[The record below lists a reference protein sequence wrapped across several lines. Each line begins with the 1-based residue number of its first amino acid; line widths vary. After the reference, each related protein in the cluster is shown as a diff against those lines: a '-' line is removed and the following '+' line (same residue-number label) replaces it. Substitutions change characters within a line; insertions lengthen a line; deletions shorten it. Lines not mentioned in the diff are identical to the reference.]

1 MRKKNIFLEVILTAA
16 VAVAVINTFPADA
29 AIGITG
35 DVSVKNQTGIHEGD
49 LYRNYLKADVV
60 FNESFENTEVKVIL
74 RGEEDS
80 LRPDENDENYVY
92 YLRDDTGSK
101 RVYLREA
108 YISHDIYF
116 ESFIDSIN
124 IKMGRLIY
132 TWGTSDEVKPVDIIN
147 PQDYSNLYFTPLRE
161 RKYGVISGTMSVFF
175 TENFFIEGV
184 AVPEFRPSEMAS
196 SVFVTSQL
204 REISENTIF
213 FDLEDPAL
221 PEKKISSSSYAGR
234 AGLTIFDVDMH
245 GNYYY
250 GYDRLPVYEMEFAGV
265 PPIVISPVY
274 KKIQMF
280 GFDFQRA
287 LLWGISVR
295 GEAAY
300 FERGKFFAYDSSSPS
315 GNIMVSPLA
324 EDLIAGGNGTVE
336 KDYIEYTA
344 GFDDQNFIFDDLY
357 LNLQF
362 HQKII
367 KGYED
372 GIADEQYTNLI
383 IWNIRYFMFNQKFR
397 ASSQGAYDIG
407 DKSVY
412 GNAEFMV
419 KLADNFEFAIG
430 GWFVEGDEDTDI
442 GQFDANDMVYVSGK
456 LIF

>member
-1 MRKKNIFLEVILTAA
+1 MKKNKFLIMIFTAA
-16 VAVAVINTFPADA
+16 AGFVINTFQAYA
-29 AIGITG
+29 AIGVTG

-49 LYRNYLKADVV
+49 IYRNYLKADVV

-80 LRPDENDENYVY
+80 LRPDEGEENYGY
-92 YLRDDTGSK
+92 YLRDDRGSK

-116 ESFIDSIN
+116 ESYIDSVN

-147 PQDYSNLYFTPLRE
+147 PQDYSNLYFTPIRE
-161 RKYGVISGTMSVFF
+161 RKYGVISGAMSVFI

-196 SVFVTSQL
+196 SVFVTNQML
-204 REISENTIF
+204 EISGNAGLYT
-213 FDLEDPAL
+213 LNDPVL
-221 PEKKISSSSYAGR
+221 PEEKISGSSYAGR
-234 AGLTIFDVDMH
+234 AGLTVLDVDMH
-245 GNYYY
+245 ANYFY
-250 GYDRLPVYEMEFAGV
+250 GYDKLPVYEMELTAG
-265 PPIVISPVY
+265 PGIIITPEY
-274 KKIQMF
+274 KQIQMI

-295 GEAAY
+295 GEVAY
-300 FERGKFFAYDSSSPS
+300 FERGKFFIYDSSSPS
-315 GNIMVSPLA
+315 GNILLSPLA
-324 EDLIAGGNGTVE
+324 VDLSNGGNGTVE

-367 KGYED
+367 RGYED
-372 GIADEQYTNLI
+372 GLAKEQYTNLV
-383 IWNIRYFMFNQKFR
+383 IWNIRYSMVNQKYR
-397 ASSQGAYDIG
+397 VSSHR
-407 DKSVY
+407 VY
-412 GNAEFMV
+412 G
-419 KLADNFEFAIG
+419 KDGRQL
-430 GWFVEGDEDTDI
+430 
-442 GQFDANDMVYVSGK
+442 
-456 LIF
+456 